1 MKNVLKYV
9 LSGVVLWF
17 LFGTLGTALF
27 GSIIG
32 GLIAIVSVVV
42 GLLLMK
48 NIDRKKVGMR
58 LFHLTGDED
67 TPPIRMRRLTCLV
80 VAGVGIS
87 AVNLVFLVWIIV
99 PISLPSLEFEWEGF
113 YSEHNPATLEG
124 GFHLFPVSVN
134 SKN

>member
-1 MKNVLKYV
+1 MEVLEI
-9 LSGVVLWF
+9 
-17 LFGTLGTALF
+17 T
-27 GSIIG
+27 
-32 GLIAIVSVVV
+32 
-42 GLLLMK
+42 MQ
-48 NIDRKKVGMR
+48 
-58 LFHLTGDED
+58 
-67 TPPIRMRRLTCLV
+67 RLTCLA